1 MKRFNE
7 DYFVTSKLDDALRFH
22 QTALNLRAYRQQV
35 LAGNIANA
43 DTPNFKA
50 RDIDFSS
57 TLQSALS
64 LHPGNSGLT
73 TTSPRHLGAGADNPA
88 GLRVLYRTPHQ
99 PSLDGNTVDMDV
111 ERTQFADNAIHYE
124 ANLTFISGQIKT
136 MLAAIQG

>member
-1 MKRFNE
+1 M
-7 DYFVTSKLDDALRFH
+7 TSKLDDVIGF
-22 QTALNLRAYRQQV
+22 QQSALNLRAYRQQL

-57 TLQSALS
+57 ALRGALS
-64 LHPGNSGLT
+64 ARSGNSVLAR
-73 TTSPRHLGAGADNPA
+73 TSPRHLGSGNENPGGAQ
-88 GLRVLYRTPHQ
+88 VLYRTPHQ
-99 PSLDGNTVDMDV
+99 PSMDGNTVDMDV

-136 MLAAIQG
+136 LLAAIQG